1 MCQWPTAPGSPEIS
15 DGFQM
20 VSSGRAYQRQR
31 VRATNPK
38 SARRLGRVQSCTH
51 MVMMGIR
58 VALDKVALDG
68 RAVNELERWNRNKG
82 VRIKERKG
90 SSAERY
96 TKGGPSTQ
104 GGGKK
109 CRS

>member
-1 MCQWPTAPGSPEIS
+1 MRE
-15 DGFQM
+15 
-20 VSSGRAYQRQR
+20 
-31 VRATNPK
+31 TNPK

-58 VALDKVALDG
+58 VAVDKVALDG

-82 VRIKERKG
+82 VRIKERKR
-90 SSAERY
+90 SSAEWY